1 MHSSFQKLAQVPKL
15 ASVDHIVGGQP
26 RPPRLIDTKTH
37 VLECVHRIRISGDR
51 DFDSLGLSH
60 VRMDVVEIEA
70 IAMTPRTCSYA
81 AVPI

>member
-1 MHSSFQKLAQVPKL
+1 
-15 ASVDHIVGGQP
+15 
-26 RPPRLIDTKTH
+26 
-37 VLECVHRIRISGDR
+37 LECVHRIRISGDR